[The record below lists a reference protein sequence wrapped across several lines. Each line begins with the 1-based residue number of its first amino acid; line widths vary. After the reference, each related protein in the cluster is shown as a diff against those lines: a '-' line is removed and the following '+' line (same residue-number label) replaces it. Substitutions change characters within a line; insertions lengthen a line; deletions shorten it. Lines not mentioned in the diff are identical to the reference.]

1 MTGRPD
7 LFVIG
12 RLLEALTTAP
22 GPLRRTPLQQ
32 RAGLHYT
39 VFQRYLDYLLQ
50 LGLIAPTA
58 ASPEFL
64 QITPKGTEAYRFPSE
79 GLLRIFRVTTVSLPT
94 PGPGRVRMR
103 PA

>member
-1 MTGRPD
+1 MMGRPD

-32 RAGLHYT
+32 RAGLNYT
-39 VFQRYLDYLLQ
+39 VFQRYLDYLFQ
-50 LGLIAPTA
+50 LGLIAPTT

-64 QITPKGTEAYRFPSE
+64 EITPKGAEAYRFLSE
-79 GLLRIFRVTTVSLPT
+79 GLSRIFPVTNVSSPT
-94 PGPGRVRMR
+94 PGQGRTRTQL
-103 PA
+103 A